1 MRPIVLQ
8 VGDRYEN
15 LVIREVNKNH
25 CYCECDCG
33 NFCSVGAS
41 QLKRHHVRSCGCLRS
56 PAGKANPRWSGYKL
70 IGRWFWTALQAN
82 AKGKSRA
89 FDLTIEFLWEL
100 FEKQQGKCALSGVE
114 LVLEPSQMGARKR
127 QNHTASLDR
136 IESNGGYTKDNV
148 QWVHKTLNAMKSD
161 LPQADFIAWC
171 CTVADHVRKQNQL
184 Q

>member
-1 MRPIVLQ
+1 
-8 VGDRYEN
+8 
-15 LVIREVNKNH
+15 
-25 CYCECDCG
+25 
-33 NFCSVGAS
+33 
-41 QLKRHHVRSCGCLRS
+41 
-56 PAGKANPRWSGYKL
+56 
-70 IGRWFWTALQAN
+70 
-82 AKGKSRA
+82 
-89 FDLTIEFLWEL
+89 LTIEFLWEL